1 MTTSDRITP
10 ITVAGLSDYL
20 KSLIEDERQLQHLW
34 ICGEVSSSKAHT
46 YGLFF
51 TLKDSQSSEQL
62 DCVAWSNSLAKL
74 QHRPEVGQ
82 QVLLLG
88 TVRLYPKR
96 SGYQL
101 QVVQCLPFGDGL
113 KALQRQRLEQR
124 LLAEGLFADDRKR
137 PLPLYPETIAVVTS
151 PQAAAWGDIQ
161 RSLRQRSPGLKV
173 LLSPTLVQGEQA
185 PAAIATAIARVVA
198 DGRAELIILA
208 RGGGAR
214 EDLDCFDDERVVR
227 AIATCPMPVVTG
239 LGHEQD
245 ETLADRVA
253 DWAAHTPTAAAM
265 RAVPAWTDLR
275 QDWQQL
281 RQRLIQAQREQWQTY
296 HRQLQH
302 CQTRL
307 GWPLLQRR
315 LQQAQHQ
322 QQSLRQRL
330 QQASRSQLAQERQR
344 LEHLQ
349 ELLAILNPESVLQQG
364 YALVRRDRALIRQA
378 QDLAVGDRLSLQW
391 ADGTADVCV
400 ETVTP
405 APENQSDR

>member
-1 MTTSDRITP
+1 MGDRGLSAIS
-10 ITVAGLSDYL
+10 VAGVSDYL
-20 KSLIEDERQLQHLW
+20 ESLIGEDVRLRQLW
-34 ICGEVSSSKAHT
+34 IFGEVSSCKPHAV
-46 YGLFF
+46 GLFF
-51 TLKDSQSSEQL
+51 SLKDSQTTDLL
-62 DCVAWSNSLAKL
+62 DCVVWKNGLAQL

-88 TVRLYPKR
+88 TVRLYRKR

-113 KALQRQRLEQR
+113 KALQRQKLEQR
-124 LLAEGLFADDRKR
+124 LQAEGLFDRDRKR
-137 PLPLYPETIAVVTS
+137 PLPLYPQTIAVVTS

-185 PAAIATAIARVVA
+185 PAAISAAIARVGA
-198 DGRAELIILA
+198 DGRAELLILA

-214 EDLDCFDDERVVR
+214 EDLECFDDEQVVR
-227 AIATCPMPVVTG
+227 AIATCPIPVVTG

-253 DWAAHTPTAAAM
+253 DWAAHTPTAAAI
-265 RAVPAWTDLR
+265 RSVPAWTELR
-275 QDWQQL
+275 QAWQQL
-281 RQRLIQAQREQWQTY
+281 RQRLIHAQRQQWQDY
-296 HRQLQH
+296 RRQLQH

-330 QQASRSQLAQERQR
+330 QQASRLQLAQERQH
-344 LEHLQ
+344 LDHLQ
-349 ELLAILNPESVLQQG
+349 ELLAILNPESVLQRG
-364 YALVRRDRALIRQA
+364 YALVRRDRTLIQQV
-378 QDLAVGDRLSLQW
+378 QDLQVGDRLSLQW
-391 ADGTADVCV
+391 ADGTAGVCV
-400 ETVTP
+400 ETVT
-405 APENQSDR
+405 AAVENQSDR